1 MENLRNI
8 AIIAHVDHG
17 KTTLIDS
24 IMKQSGMFRE
34 NQAIDERIMDSGD
47 LERERGITILAKPT
61 SIQWKDTR
69 INIIDTPGHA
79 DFGGEVE
86 RVLSMTDGVILL
98 TDAAEGPMPQ
108 TKFVLSKALA
118 QGLKPIVIVN
128 KIDRPDGRPDAV
140 IDEVFDLFVSL
151 DATDEQ
157 LDFPILYAAGR
168 DGWCVKDLN
177 DPRENLHA
185 LLDLI
190 LEHVEPPKQPQI
202 ITPTALELP
211 ILRRRDIYM
220 EVANVAIGRAADA
233 LARHFN
239 VFVHLPL
246 PNVNI
251 FEVSELHMALRDL
264 ADNDQVSG
272 VCQGFSGEGIAG
284 EALVL
289 LSDSSVS
296 DLKKLMK
303 VPTESEQLEELELLM
318 DVSNILVGSFLN
330 GLGEQSEVR
339 FFQSSPVLLGQHI
352 SIDSVIENTSGS
364 FKKTMTFEVSYN
376 IDGTSIRCDLLFMFV
391 DESLPLLDNKL
402 AYLMDEF

>member
-1 MENLRNI
+1 MARSLPSSLNADI
-8 AIIAHVDHG
+8 TFAVHG
-17 KTTLIDS
+17 LNALEELAKNQFKLMFLDLTMPELDGYSTLEEMKRLGDTTPVVVV
-24 IMKQSGMFRE
+24 
-34 NQAIDERIMDSGD
+34 SGD
-47 LERERGITILAKPT
+47 IQPKAQQKVLDLGAKAFL
-61 SIQWKDTR
+61 R
-69 INIIDTPGHA
+69 
-79 DFGGEVE
+79 
-86 RVLSMTDGVILL
+86 
-98 TDAAEGPMPQ
+98 
-108 TKFVLSKALA
+108 
-118 QGLKPIVIVN
+118 KPIDQEAL
-128 KIDRPDGRPDAV
+128 KI
-140 IDEVFDLFVSL
+140 
-151 DATDEQ
+151 
-157 LDFPILYAAGR
+157 ILR
-168 DGWCVKDLN
+168 
-177 DPRENLHA
+177 
-185 LLDLI
+185 
-190 LEHVEPPKQPQI
+190 EHVEPPKQPQL
-202 ITPTALELP
+202 ITPAPLELP

-220 EVANVAIGRAADA
+220 EVANVAIGQAADA

-239 VFVHLPL
+239 VFIHLPL

-303 VPTESEQLEELELLM
+303 VPTESEELEELELLM

-402 AYLMDEF
+402 AYLMEEF

>member
-1 MENLRNI
+1 
-8 AIIAHVDHG
+8 
-17 KTTLIDS
+17 
-24 IMKQSGMFRE
+24 
-34 NQAIDERIMDSGD
+34 MDLG
-47 LERERGITILAKPT
+47 AKAFL
-61 SIQWKDTR
+61 Q
-69 INIIDTPGHA
+69 
-79 DFGGEVE
+79 
-86 RVLSMTDGVILL
+86 
-98 TDAAEGPMPQ
+98 
-108 TKFVLSKALA
+108 
-118 QGLKPIVIVN
+118 KPID
-128 KIDRPDGRPDAV
+128 KEA
-140 IDEVFDLFVSL
+140 LK
-151 DATDEQ
+151 A
-157 LDFPILYAAGR
+157 ILR
-168 DGWCVKDLN
+168 
-177 DPRENLHA
+177 
-185 LLDLI
+185 
-190 LEHVEPPKQPQI
+190 EHVEPPKQPQL
-202 ITPTALELP
+202 ITPSPLELP

-402 AYLMDEF
+402 AYLMEEF

>member
-1 MENLRNI
+1 MSFPVLICDDSALARKQMARSLPATLNADI
-8 AIIAHVDHG
+8 TFAVHG
-17 KTTLIDS
+17 LNALEELSNNEFKLMFLDLTMPELDGYGTLEE
-24 IMKQSGMFRE
+24 MQRLG
-34 NQAIDERIMDSGD
+34 NPTPVVVVSGD
-47 LERERGITILAKPT
+47 IQPKAQEKVMSLGAKAFL
-61 SIQWKDTR
+61 Q
-69 INIIDTPGHA
+69 
-79 DFGGEVE
+79 
-86 RVLSMTDGVILL
+86 
-98 TDAAEGPMPQ
+98 
-108 TKFVLSKALA
+108 
-118 QGLKPIVIVN
+118 KPID
-128 KIDRPDGRPDAV
+128 KEKLKAV
-140 IDEVFDLFVSL
+140 LKEL
-151 DATDEQ
+151 
-157 LDFPILYAAGR
+157 
-168 DGWCVKDLN
+168 
-177 DPRENLHA
+177 
-185 LLDLI
+185 
-190 LEHVEPPKQPQI
+190 VEPPQQPQI
-202 ITPTALELP
+202 VAPQPLDLP

-233 LARHFN
+233 LARHFD

-264 ADNDQVSG
+264 AENDQVSG

-289 LSDSSVS
+289 LSDSSVA

-303 VPTESEQLEELELLM
+303 VPTDSEELEELELLM

-352 SIDSVIENTSGS
+352 SIDSVIANTAGS
-364 FKKTMTFEVSYN
+364 FQKTMTFEVSYN

-402 AYLMDEF
+402 AYLMEEF

>member
-1 MENLRNI
+1 MARSLPSSLNADI
-8 AIIAHVDHG
+8 TFAVHG
-17 KTTLIDS
+17 LNALEELAQNQFKLMFLDLTMPELDGYGTLEEMQRLGDTTPVVVV
-24 IMKQSGMFRE
+24 
-34 NQAIDERIMDSGD
+34 SGD
-47 LERERGITILAKPT
+47 IQPKAQQKVMDLGAKAFL
-61 SIQWKDTR
+61 Q
-69 INIIDTPGHA
+69 
-79 DFGGEVE
+79 
-86 RVLSMTDGVILL
+86 
-98 TDAAEGPMPQ
+98 
-108 TKFVLSKALA
+108 
-118 QGLKPIVIVN
+118 KPID
-128 KIDRPDGRPDAV
+128 KEA
-140 IDEVFDLFVSL
+140 LK
-151 DATDEQ
+151 A
-157 LDFPILYAAGR
+157 ILR
-168 DGWCVKDLN
+168 
-177 DPRENLHA
+177 
-185 LLDLI
+185 
-190 LEHVEPPKQPQI
+190 EHVEPPKQPQLY
-202 ITPTALELP
+202 TPTALELP

-364 FKKTMTFEVSYN
+364 FKKTMTCLLY
-376 IDGTSIRCDLLFMFV
+376 TSPSPRDT
-391 DESLPLLDNKL
+391 
-402 AYLMDEF
+402 

>member
-1 MENLRNI
+1 M
-8 AIIAHVDHG
+8 
-17 KTTLIDS
+17 S
-24 IMKQSGMFRE
+24 
-34 NQAIDERIMDSGD
+34 
-47 LERERGITILAKPT
+47 
-61 SIQWKDTR
+61 
-69 INIIDTPGHA
+69 
-79 DFGGEVE
+79 
-86 RVLSMTDGVILL
+86 
-98 TDAAEGPMPQ
+98 
-108 TKFVLSKALA
+108 
-118 QGLKPIVIVN
+118 
-128 KIDRPDGRPDAV
+128 
-140 IDEVFDLFVSL
+140 
-151 DATDEQ
+151 
-157 LDFPILYAAGR
+157 FPILICDDSALAR
-168 DGWCVKDLN
+168 KQMARSLPASLN
-177 DPRENLHA
+177 ADITFAVHGVNA
-185 LLDLI
+185 LEELEKNKFKLMFLDLTMPELDGYGTLEEMQRLGDDTPVVVVSGDIQPKAREKVLSLGAKAFLKKPIDKEALKEI
-190 LEHVEPPKQPQI
+190 LRELVDPPKQPQI
-202 ITPTALELP
+202 ITPTILDLP

-233 LARHFN
+233 LARHFD

-303 VPTESEQLEELELLM
+303 VPTESEELEELELLM

-352 SIDSVIENTSGS
+352 SIDSIIENTSGS
-364 FKKTMTFEVSYN
+364 FQKTMTFEVSYN

-402 AYLMDEF
+402 AYLMEEF